1 MTWKKEIEELKK
13 REKAKLN
20 DFKLFFSIET
30 PQGFACLIITVPLFF
45 SKDLEIDRAEKI
57 SL

>member
-1 MTWKKEIEELKK
+1 L
-13 REKAKLN
+13 KAKLN

-30 PQGFACLIITVPLFF
+30 PQGFACLIIIVPLFF
-45 SKDLEIDRAEKI
+45 FNDLEIDRADKI